1 MDMLLSLVLGEEP
14 VAGLLDMLLASITL
28 TGRPAL
34 DGLLEKLLVG
44 LFGVML
50 GLAELLE
57 GLDRLDGD
65 RLRTLSQGLPTS
77 SMSSPEVPVSLD
89 RRFLRLNMSGEERRA
104 ELMVGRD
111 EKRSE
116 LLSRRYCLP
125 PSIIPLSPRLGASW
139 HLRRLPSSGGYWGRG
154 EKQP

>member
-1 MDMLLSLVLGEEP
+1 MDMLLGLVLGEEP

-34 DGLLEKLLVG
+34 DGLLDKLLVG

-77 SMSSPEVPVSLD
+77 SMYSSGVSLSLD
-89 RRFLRLNMSGEERRA
+89 RRFLRLNMSGEERKA
-104 ELMVGRD
+104 ELMVGSD

-125 PSIIPLSPRLGASW
+125 PSIIPLSPRLG
-139 HLRRLPSSGGYWGRG
+139 GC
-154 EKQP
+154 